1 MSTTGSPKSLTSLW
15 VWTCWFLLSGAALL
29 ASAPVRSQVPEPVAT
44 LQQDGPRILVIQYRA
59 EARDRAA
66 FHQYLLKEHA
76 TMLRRMRAEHLIADF
91 RILFT
96 WYRQPALWDAMVELR
111 FDTMEQVAAWNRLEQ
126 TQPGGLSRAGLA
138 LAQPVLTSS
147 ADLAWSGA
155 RQEDTDT
162 DTAVYYVIP
171 YEYRNTAEYV
181 NYAQAYIIPQY
192 EGWLQDGALSGYEVL
207 LNRYTV
213 GDPWDVLV
221 VLRYRDINAY
231 GRRQQVLEKVRAT
244 LKDNAE
250 WQAYHKRKSDIR
262 SETENSIA
270 GLIAH

>member
-1 MSTTGSPKSLTSLW
+1 MS
-15 VWTCWFLLSGAALL
+15 
-29 ASAPVRSQVPEPVAT
+29 Q
-44 LQQDGPRILVIQYRA
+44 
-59 EARDRAA
+59 EA
-66 FHQYLLKEHA
+66 F
-76 TMLRRMRAEHLIADF
+76 
-91 RILFT
+91 
-96 WYRQPALWDAMVELR
+96 P
-111 FDTMEQVAAWNRLEQ
+111 LER
-126 TQPGGLSRAGLA
+126 TRPGGLSNAGLA

-155 RQEDTDT
+155 NAGDTDT
-162 DTAVYYVIP
+162 DTSVYYIIP
-171 YEYRNTAEYV
+171 YEYRNTEEYV
-181 NYAQAYIIPQY
+181 KYAQAYMIPQY
-192 EGWLQDGALSGYEVL
+192 EGWLKDGALSGYEVL

-231 GRRQQVLEKVRAT
+231 GRRQQVLDKVRAT

-270 GLIAH
+270 DLVAH

>member
-1 MSTTGSPKSLTSLW
+1 MSMKLPVSLR
-15 VWTCWFLLSGAALL
+15 VCMFGFLLSV
-29 ASAPVRSQVPEPVAT
+29 SAMAPAQVPEPVAT
-44 LQQDGPRILVIQYRA
+44 LQQDGPKVLVIQYRA
-59 EARDRAA
+59 DAKNRTA
-66 FHQYLLKEHA
+66 FHQYLVKEYA
-76 TMLRRMRAEHLIADF
+76 AMLRKLRAGHALADF

-111 FDTMEQVAAWNRLEQ
+111 FDSMEQVAAWNRIEQ
-126 TQPGGLSRAGLA
+126 TRPGGLSRAGLA
-138 LAQPVLTSS
+138 LAQPVLTNS

-155 RQEDTDT
+155 KPEDTDT
-162 DTAVYYVIP
+162 EAAVYYVIP
-171 YEYRNTAEYV
+171 YEYRNTEEYV
-181 NYAQAYIIPQY
+181 KYAQAYMIPQY
-192 EGWLQDGALSGYEVL
+192 EGWLKDGALSGYEVL

-250 WQAYHKRKSDIR
+250 WQSYHKRKSDIR
-262 SETENSIA
+262 TETENGIA
-270 GLIAH
+270 GLVAH

>member
-1 MSTTGSPKSLTSLW
+1 MSTTLSLKLPTSLW
-15 VWTCWFLLSGAALL
+15 VWTGWLAVTGAALL
-29 ASAPVRSQVPEPVAT
+29 ACAPVHSQVPEPVAT
-44 LQQDGPRILVIQYRA
+44 LQQDGPKILVIQYRA
-59 EARDRAA
+59 EAKNRAA
-66 FHQYLLKEHA
+66 FHQYLLKQHA
-76 TMLRRMRAEHLIADF
+76 ATLRKLRAEHSIADF

-126 TQPGGLSRAGLA
+126 TQPGGLSRTGLE
-138 LAQPVLTSS
+138 LAQPVLTNS
-147 ADLAWSGA
+147 ADLAWSGGKP
-155 RQEDTDT
+155 EDKDTDA
-162 DTAVYYVIP
+162 AVYYIIP

-181 NYAQAYIIPQY
+181 SYAQAYIIPQY
-192 EGWLQDGALSGYEVL
+192 EGWLREGALSGYEVL
-207 LNRYTV
+207 MNRYTV

-244 LKDNAE
+244 LTDNAE
-250 WQAYHKRKSDIR
+250 WQDYHKRKTDIR

-270 GLIAH
+270 GLIAR

>member
-1 MSTTGSPKSLTSLW
+1 MVTKSLRSLW
-15 VWTCWFLLSGAALL
+15 AWMFRVQLVGVAVL
-29 ASAPVRSQVPEPVAT
+29 APAWAQVPEPVAS
-44 LQQDGPRILVIQYRA
+44 LQQDGPKTLVIQYRA
-59 EARDRAA
+59 EPRNRAA
-66 FHQYLLKEHA
+66 FRQYLLREQTA
-76 TMLRRMRAEHLIADF
+76 MLRKLRAEHSLADF

-111 FDTMEQVAAWNRLEQ
+111 FDNMEKVAAWNRLER

-155 RQEDTDT
+155 KPEDTDT
-162 DTAVYYVIP
+162 DTAVYYIIP
-171 YEYRNTAEYV
+171 YEYRNTEEYV
-181 NYAQAYIIPQY
+181 KYAQAYMIPQY
-192 EGWLQDGALSGYEVL
+192 EGWLKDGALSGYEVL

-231 GRRQQVLEKVRAT
+231 GRRQQVLDKVRAT
-244 LKDNAE
+244 LKDNVE

-270 GLIAH
+270 DLIAH